1 MNTKLDK
8 ILAEISAG
16 ELVDKITI
24 LEIKKAKIT
33 NKAKI
38 VNVDNELN
46 SLKGTLL
53 KSIPNTS
60 IIDKYI
66 NQLKNINLQLWDIEE
81 GKRLAE
87 KNNDF
92 GNDFIKL
99 ARKVYKVND
108 ERAKIK
114 LLINETL
121 GSNIKE
127 VKSYE

>member
-1 MNTKLDK
+1 M
-8 ILAEISAG
+8 
-16 ELVDKITI
+16 
-24 LEIKKAKIT
+24 
-33 NKAKI
+33 
-38 VNVDNELN
+38 NVDVELN
-46 SLKGTLL
+46 SLNNTLMN
-53 KSIPNTS
+53 SIPNTS
-60 IIDKYI
+60 IIKEYI

-92 GNDFIKL
+92 GKNFVEL
-99 ARKVYKVND
+99 ARKVYKIND